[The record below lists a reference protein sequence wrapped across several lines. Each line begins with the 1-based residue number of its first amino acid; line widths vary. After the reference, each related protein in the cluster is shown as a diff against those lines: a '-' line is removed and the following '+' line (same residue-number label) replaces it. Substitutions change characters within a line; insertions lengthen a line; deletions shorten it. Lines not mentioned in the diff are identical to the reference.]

1 MVPTYHATTRWSTL
15 MEDVDLLLEMYKLQ
29 VSRSEHFER
38 LRSSISSLVL
48 TLAVA
53 LIGIATYEL
62 QIDASD
68 AVVGAAIVLI
78 GIFGNIASSLHSR
91 RAERHGTTAG
101 EYREAIDKL
110 MPTAK
115 IDEIHSGV
123 RADYDRTHINL
134 LWAKLH
140 WAIIGAGALI
150 MVMAIVPTI
159 FSIP

>member
-1 MVPTYHATTRWSTL
+1 

>member
-1 MVPTYHATTRWSTL
+1 M
-15 MEDVDLLLEMYKLQ
+15 DDIDLLLEMYKLQ

-53 LIGIATYEL
+53 LIGIATYDL

-68 AVVGAAIVLI
+68 TLVGAAIVLL
-78 GIFGNIASSLHSR
+78 GIFGSIASSLHSR
-91 RAERHGTTAG
+91 RAQRHGTTAG
-101 EYREAIDKL
+101 EFREAIDRL

-115 IDEIHSGV
+115 VDEIHSRV

-140 WAIIGAGALI
+140 WAIIGAGAVI
-150 MVMAIVPTI
+150 TVMAIVRAI
-159 FSIP
+159 FSTW